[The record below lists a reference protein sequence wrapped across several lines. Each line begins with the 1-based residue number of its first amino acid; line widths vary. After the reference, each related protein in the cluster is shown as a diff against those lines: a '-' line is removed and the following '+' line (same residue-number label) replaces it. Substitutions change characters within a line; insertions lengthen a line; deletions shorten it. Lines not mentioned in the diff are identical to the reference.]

1 MANIATNL
9 FYINSGSKENVD
21 FVLSKISEYFSNI
34 FYTYQED
41 NSAELEFESTW
52 NFPEEEMSGIFED
65 LPDKE
70 DIYMRCLSYEFGT
83 LYHSLWVCDKE
94 GWHEV

>member
-1 MANIATNL
+1 MANPATNM
-9 FYINSGSKENVD
+9 FYVSGSKENIE

-34 FYTYQED
+34 FIIHQDDDYT
-41 NSAELEFESTW
+41 ELEFDSDW
-52 NFPEEEMSGIFED
+52 NFPEEEMSEIFED

-83 LYHSLWVCDKE
+83 LYHSLWVCDKD